1 MIREEEAREVLA
13 GRRAR
18 GAALSERQREV
29 DTVAKDWYGTCK
41 ACGEKRTGT
50 MAELRQPHDCEVT
63 DG

>member
-29 DTVAKDWYGTCK
+29 DTVATDWYGTCK
-41 ACGEKRTGT
+41 ACGKERHGPI
-50 MAELRQPHDCEVT
+50 AELIQPHESEVT
-63 DG
+63 AG